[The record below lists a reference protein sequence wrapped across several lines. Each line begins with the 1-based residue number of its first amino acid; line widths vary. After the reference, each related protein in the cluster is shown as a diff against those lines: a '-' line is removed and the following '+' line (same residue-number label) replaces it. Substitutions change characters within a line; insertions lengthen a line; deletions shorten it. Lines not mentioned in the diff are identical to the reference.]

1 MLLNTFYEIL
11 IQKGYC
17 MLNAIVHASLDYWNI
32 LFPAT
37 ALPDV
42 CFPSFLK
49 STNFR
54 INFSVNVVEQNLNVA
69 ASLLIVWFAVTL
81 KRVYETLMLFK
92 MILTMFVDLELFKN

>member
-54 INFSVNVVEQNLNVA
+54 INFSVIVVIQNLNVA

-81 KRVYETLMLFK
+81 KRFYK
-92 MILTMFVDLELFKN
+92 R